1 MDKSVSTSQDIP
13 EGKMTVFHATAKN
26 ARQSP
31 KECSFDTD
39 SRPLLVDNGSS
50 RSLSNNKADFK
61 NLTTLQ
67 SDQVQILGLTAA
79 EAPEAVGT
87 MVINL
92 QDDEGQEHV
101 FKMDDCYY
109 SPSFNAR
116 IMCPQQW
123 AEQRFDKYNDT
134 VPHCDTTRQNI
145 LEWSH
150 AG

>member
-1 MDKSVSTSQDIP
+1 V
-13 EGKMTVFHATAKN
+13 E
-26 ARQSP
+26 
-31 KECSFDTD
+31 
-39 SRPLLVDNGSS
+39 NGSS
-50 RSLSNNKADFK
+50 KSLSNNKAEFK
-61 NLTTLQ
+61 NLKTLW
-67 SDQVQILGLTAA
+67 SNQVQILGLTAA
-79 EAPEAVGT
+79 AAPEAIGT
-87 MVINL
+87 MIINL
-92 QDDEGQEHV
+92 EHDEGQENV
-101 FKMDDCYY
+101 FEIDDCYY